1 MVRKMVVKP
10 HEKANYDFVS
20 LNTNL
25 RPRAAKPL
33 LHDDDVEQIENG
45 GSANVQQV
53 NRANPSLQVDGVT
66 QNNYGI
72 SAIVLH
78 MNVAGPPLGGDDGK
92 KHGCE
97 ATRERKL

>member
-20 LNTNL
+20 LNAVL

-33 LHDDDVEQIENG
+33 LHDDDVNQIENG
-45 GSANVQQV
+45 GSANV
-53 NRANPSLQVDGVT
+53 LQMNEAKPALQDDGVT
-66 QNNYGI
+66 QINYGS

-78 MNVAGPPLGGDDGK
+78 MNVARPSRGDDDDKNKDCG
-92 KHGCE
+92 